1 MDLPDFLK
9 ILPLVVLAGTTV
21 VLMLV
26 IAFWRNYKVTFFI
39 TLIGLIVAF
48 ITLPFGVSNKSLQ
61 ITSILVINGSTVFY
75 LGLLIA
81 GCLIAVLLSY
91 EYIEKFEGNREEYY
105 ILLLLATLGSSI
117 LVASDHFVS
126 FFLGLEI
133 LSVSLYG
140 LIAYPHNLR
149 QRIEAAIKYLI
160 LAGATSAI
168 LLFGMALIYT
178 VLGTMEFSRIAISGA
193 QPGNQNVM
201 VLAGWGLLTVGI
213 GFKLALVPF
222 QYWTPDV
229 YQGAPAPVTGF
240 IASVSKGGMFALM
253 LRYFSRVDIFA
264 NSSLLALFAAIAVAS
279 MLYGNIVA
287 LMQHNVKRILAYS
300 SIAHLG
306 YLLVAFLASGSLG
319 PQAVAFY
326 LVAYF
331 ITTLS
336 AFGVITLISTPE
348 HEIEELKDYESLVWR
363 HPILATIFTISLL
376 SLAGIPPSVGL
387 IGKIFIAA
395 AGVQSS
401 LWVLLGSLIVGSVI
415 GVFYYLRIVI
425 TMFRPPEEQ
434 VESVIS
440 LPSIYTTG
448 GVVLSLLT
456 FLIISLGIYPLPIMQ
471 IIARMIS
478 TLP

>member
-1 MDLPDFLK
+1 MDLLDFLK
-9 ILPLVVLAGTTV
+9 ILPLVVLATTSV

-26 IAFWRNYKVTFFI
+26 IAFQRNYKINFLI
-39 TLIGLIVAF
+39 TLAGLILAF
-48 ITLPFGVSNKSLQ
+48 VSLLFVGTDRPLQ
-61 ITSILVINGSTVFY
+61 ITSILVINGSSVFY
-75 LGLLIA
+75 IGLLIS
-81 GCLIAVLLSY
+81 GCFIAALLSY
-91 EYIEKFEGNREEYY
+91 GYIEKYKGNREEYY
-105 ILLLLATLGSSI
+105 ILLIIATLGSSI
-117 LVASDHFVS
+117 LVASDHFIS

-140 LIAYPHNLR
+140 LIAYPHHMR
-149 QRIEAAIKYLI
+149 QRIEASIKYLI

-178 VLGTMEFSRIAISGA
+178 VLGTMEFSRIAISGT

-201 VLAGWGLLTVGI
+201 MLAGWGLLTVGI

-240 IASVSKGGMFALM
+240 IASISKGGMFALM
-253 LRYFSRVDIFA
+253 LRYFSRIDIFTNNA
-264 NSSLLALFAAIAVAS
+264 LLTLFAVIAIAS

-287 LMQHNVKRILAYS
+287 LMQHNIKRILAYS

-331 ITTLS
+331 LTTLS
-336 AFGVITLISTPE
+336 AFGVITLISTPD
-348 HEIEELKDYESLVWR
+348 HEIEELNDYESLVWR
-363 HPILATIFTISLL
+363 HPVLGIIFTISLL
-376 SLAGIPPSVGL
+376 SLAGIPPTIGL

-401 LWVLLGSLIVGSVI
+401 LWVLLGSLIVGSVV

-425 TMFRPPEEQ
+425 TMFRPPEEGF
-434 VESVIS
+434 EPVIS
-440 LPSIYTTG
+440 LPTILTTG

-456 FLIISLGIYPLPIMQ
+456 FLIISLGIYPLPVMQ
-471 IIARMIS
+471 IISRMIT